1 MWLFAPT
8 ILFFMHY
15 VMHNIHFYN
24 GHPNLHNGRKSS
36 KEKREL
42 SMTTDQTYGIMK

>member
-15 VMHNIHFYN
+15 VMHNIHFSN
-24 GHPNLHNGRKSS
+24 AHPILHNGRKSS

-42 SMTTDQTYGIMK
+42 SMTTVQIYCIKC